1 MKNKFKK
8 ISEKGFSL
16 IELTFSMFLFML
28 ITGSLFGLLELGRSD
43 RNRAGRQTDSLKN
56 ARVATY
62 LIGRDLMNAGLGFH
76 KTGALI
82 PDGGLNTKLQVPLD
96 GDGKR
101 DVLTSISVGNN
112 VNANT
117 LDISR
122 PNDAI
127 SIIYRNF
134 DFNNGSPIKV
144 IDELSTSANRVV
156 LKTVT
161 GGAAAVRVHDVFLAE
176 NDFTQ
181 VLVMVTAVD
190 ISSDTITFQ
199 YGDPLSIN
207 QNRSGSANSLHNSL
221 LRKCSST
228 SDTTCTEYNAILE
241 VGVRLKKVVW
251 SSYKIDSTGTLSRF
265 VYGNNT
271 GETAANQIQVQPLI
285 YNVRSMQLDYS
296 MKDAPDTVDP
306 AAGLDGIRGNIDD
319 DQDRMNFIR
328 QATLSLEIEAAQKD
342 ETAGAKQVV
351 KLNTTFSTR
360 NLQYDDR

>member
-207 QNRSGSANSLHNSL
+207 QNRSGS
-221 LRKCSST
+221 
-228 SDTTCTEYNAILE
+228 
-241 VGVRLKKVVW
+241 
-251 SSYKIDSTGTLSRF
+251 
-265 VYGNNT
+265 
-271 GETAANQIQVQPLI
+271 
-285 YNVRSMQLDYS
+285 
-296 MKDAPDTVDP
+296 
-306 AAGLDGIRGNIDD
+306 
-319 DQDRMNFIR
+319 
-328 QATLSLEIEAAQKD
+328 EIGRAH
-342 ETAGAKQVV
+342 V
-351 KLNTTFSTR
+351 
-360 NLQYDDR
+360 